1 MKKITFAFS
10 FISLLLLSA
19 CNKDKLN
26 IVNPNSPTAESL
38 LTESGIN
45 SFALGLINRQLGNV
59 TNAGSVNLFVVGL
72 VHEST
77 MGDETFQPYG
87 NWGVRWS
94 NQVYSVTLPSGT
106 TVVNPFGVTQLESLK
121 GFNSRQAG
129 DRNAFLYTWFWAY
142 NYIAQCNTLLTALDD
157 PKLSL
162 SGDAATK
169 KSVLKAWALW
179 WKGYAY
185 SRIGSLYIA
194 GLKVDN
200 AGITNP
206 NYLNNKDIIVEANR
220 NLDEAAILLNGITT
234 VNADYTLTYKAIT
247 ASYNFPNDV
256 ITPAMWLHSINT
268 IKARNLI
275 ANKKT
280 AVMTP
285 ADWTAVLALTNN
297 GIAAADKVFKLGMT
311 PDGVNDVSGNFSHPL
326 ALIGTNNEFNFVSER
341 LIQEYKTGDA
351 RLSANFTLRDLADRY
366 SPNIRS
372 RGLQFGTRWAVNN
385 VEEGGLYATNNNA
398 GSLALYGSYEENAL
412 TAAEAL
418 INTSQIENGLAL
430 IDQVRTFQNAR
441 LAAVSGTGLTLVQAK
456 EELRRERRVALFL
469 RGTSFYDA
477 RRWGVTAPVSA
488 GGGRVGGLVYLSPS
502 LIGGGATAPDV
513 RPATLDYRYV
523 DYFDVPL
530 NELDFNIPSATSV
543 PVKN

>member
-1 MKKITFAFS
+1 MKKIPVIFS
-10 FISLLLLSA
+10 FIGLALLSA
-19 CNKDKLN
+19 CNKEKLN
-26 IVNPNSPTAESL
+26 IVNPNSPTSASL
-38 LTESGIN
+38 LTESGIK

-59 TNAGSVNLFVVGL
+59 TNAGSVNLLVVGL

-106 TVVNPFGVTQLESLK
+106 TVINPFGVTQLESLK

-142 NYIAQCNTLLTALDD
+142 NYIAQCNTLLTALDN
-157 PKLSL
+157 PGLSL
-162 SGDAATK
+162 SGDAAAK
-169 KSVLKAWALW
+169 KAVLKAWALW
-179 WKGYAY
+179 WKGCAY
-185 SRIGSLYIA
+185 SRVGSLYIA

-200 AGITNP
+200 AGVTNP
-206 NYLNNKDIIVEANR
+206 NYVSSADMIIEANKT
-220 NLDEAAILLNGITT
+220 LDAAAAALNGITA
-234 VNADYTLTYKAIT
+234 NADYTETFKSIT

-256 ITPAMWLHSINT
+256 LTPSMWARSINT
-268 IKARNLI
+268 MKARNLI

-280 AVMTP
+280 SVMTP

-297 GIAAADKVFKLGMT
+297 GIVASDKVFKMGMT
-311 PDGVNDVSGNFSHPL
+311 LDGVNDVSGNFAHPL

-351 RLSANFTLRDLADRY
+351 RLAKNFTLRNLADRY
-366 SPNIRS
+366 APNIRS

-385 VEEGGLYATNNNA
+385 VEDGGLYATNNNA
-398 GSLALYGSYEENAL
+398 GSLPLFGSYEENAL

-418 INTSQIENGLAL
+418 INSAQIESGLAL
-430 IDQVRTFQNAR
+430 VDQVRSAQGAGI
-441 LAAVSGTGLTLVQAK
+441 ASVAGTSLTLAQAK
-456 EELRRERRVALFL
+456 EEVRRERRVSLFL
-469 RGTSFYDA
+469 RGTAFYDA
-477 RRWGVTAPVSA
+477 RRWGLTAPLSQ
-488 GGGRVGGLVYLSPS
+488 GGGRTGAMVYLSAS
-502 LIGGGATAPDV
+502 LIGGGVTVPDV
-513 RPATLDYRYV
+513 RPCTMDYRYV

-530 NELDFNIPSATSV
+530 NELDFNSPSSTSV